1 MIPRRQG
8 GCTSARSKC
17 SFFNQKLMVL
27 MTSIKIKF
35 LWRKKQQ
42 AVLYKQDFLFEKSI
56 SQSVKCLNA
65 EKDN

>member
-1 MIPRRQG
+1 
-8 GCTSARSKC
+8 
-17 SFFNQKLMVL
+17 